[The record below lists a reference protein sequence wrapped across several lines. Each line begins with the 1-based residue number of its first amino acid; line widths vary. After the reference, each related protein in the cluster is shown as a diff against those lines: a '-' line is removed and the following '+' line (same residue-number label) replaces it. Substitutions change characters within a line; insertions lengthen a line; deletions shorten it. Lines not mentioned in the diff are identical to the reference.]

1 MDDEK
6 KKPHGASR
14 GAFRNRHS
22 AQGWQGNFTPAD
34 ARLLLSRL
42 EGVKRAGKGWRAR
55 CPACGGGSRK
65 VSIAESDGRVLVHCF
80 GGCEAVDVIAA
91 AGLQWADL
99 YPPRHWPETPEE
111 RRRARRA
118 IREAGWAS
126 ALGVLALE
134 AKVVQIAAHEH
145 LGGLP
150 VSGDDYLR
158 LVEAVERI
166 DNAAGVLVEVR
177 P

>member
-1 MDDEK
+1 MSATEK
-6 KKPHGASR
+6 RNPAGGPGSCTNAS
-14 GAFRNRHS
+14 GVVYHADHAS
-22 AQGWQGNFTPAD
+22 AEPLLQ
-34 ARLLLSRL
+34 RLD
-42 EGVKRAGKGWRAR
+42 GVQRAGKGWRAR

-65 VSIAESDGRVLVHCF
+65 VSIAESGGRVLVHCF
-80 GGCEAVDVIAA
+80 GGCEGVDVIAA
-91 AGLQWADL
+91 VGLQWADL
-99 YPPRHWPETPEE
+99 YPPRHWPQSPDE
-111 RRRARRA
+111 RKQAKRA

-145 LGGLP
+145 LGGHP
-150 VSGDDYLR
+150 VSGDDYVR

-177 P
+177 A

>member
-1 MDDEK
+1 MIRPQEK
-6 KKPHGASR
+6 RNPAGGPGSCTNAGGVVYHTDHAS
-14 GAFRNRHS
+14 AEPLL
-22 AQGWQGNFTPAD
+22 Q
-34 ARLLLSRL
+34 RLD
-42 EGVKRAGKGWRAR
+42 GVQRAGKGWRAR

-99 YPPRHWPETPEE
+99 YPPRHWPQSPDD

-126 ALGVLALE
+126 ALVVLALE

-145 LGGLP
+145 LGGHP

-158 LVEAVERI
+158 LVVAVERI
-166 DNAAGVLVEVR
+166 DKATDVLVEVR